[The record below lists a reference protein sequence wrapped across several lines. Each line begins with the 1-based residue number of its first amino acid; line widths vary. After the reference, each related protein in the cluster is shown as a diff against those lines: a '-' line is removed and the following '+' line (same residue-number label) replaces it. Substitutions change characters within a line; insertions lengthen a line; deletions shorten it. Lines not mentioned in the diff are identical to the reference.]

1 MIENKNSLNEHET
14 IVAPFKPDEEEPYI
28 FISYSHKDRNRV
40 FPIITRL
47 YEKGWR
53 IWYDEG
59 IEVTENYYT
68 SISRHIRKCT
78 AFLLFVTENSVKSE
92 FVCEHEL
99 LLAASYRKIMA
110 ICRLDENAQFT
121 DEAGDA
127 IALATISSKNPKTDE
142 TGLENALSNIAEL
155 KKFPPRKAVGYKI
168 RRNNT
173 DIILAD
179 EDDEYDFE
187 VCGDGIR
194 LTGYNGNAEILY
206 VPQIYK
212 DRLVVELS
220 HSFTVNQNVKKIYI
234 PKSIK
239 KYTLHGLTKCNNLSD
254 IYVPMLWNDKNYD
267 YNSHVLEFSV
277 SRLKNCIIHY
287 PNYLPKII
295 LEYRNIEQTY
305 SNVGFYNSLI
315 IQHQI

>member
-78 AFLLFVTENSVKSE
+78 VFLLFVTENSVKSE

-187 VCGDGIR
+187 VCDDGIR
-194 LTGYNGNAEILY
+194 LTGYNGNSEIVH
-206 VPQIYK
+206 VPIIYK
-212 DRLVVELS
+212 GQPVIELDDPFRCS
-220 HSFTVNQNVKKIYI
+220 QTIKKIYI
-234 PKSIK
+234 PEGVK
-239 KYTLHGLTKCNNLSD
+239 KVTVSTFLCSNLSD
-254 IYVPMLWNDKNYD
+254 IYIPESLDIQDVAFFNISIHCSNNTKFKQGIIQDNVKIIYD
-267 YNSHVLEFSV
+267 YNKFERNTKCPTKKYTFCIYSV
-277 SRLKNCIIHY
+277 S
-287 PNYLPKII
+287 
-295 LEYRNIEQTY
+295 
-305 SNVGFYNSLI
+305 V
-315 IQHQI
+315 